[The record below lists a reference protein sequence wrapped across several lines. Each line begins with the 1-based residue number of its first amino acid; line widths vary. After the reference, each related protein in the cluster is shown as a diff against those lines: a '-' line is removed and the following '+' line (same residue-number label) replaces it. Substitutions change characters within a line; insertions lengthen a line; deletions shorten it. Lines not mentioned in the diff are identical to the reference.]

1 MKQFALLILVL
12 LLLTSSNYAQ
22 DLGKVLFGVK
32 GGYNL
37 NLSTFVTNKTQKTK
51 PVHGGHI
58 GAMLKVP
65 FENRLYFV
73 PQIDASYR
81 GMVTDSLQKNQFSKI
96 TEAQIRVMPLL
107 QIELT
112 NPEKQANTFFL
123 ELGPSLGFGF
133 WGKQTKQDAA
143 GVPVSRS
150 LKYGFS
156 DYGFVDA
163 SWHTALGYETTGG
176 LRLKLEYA
184 HGLSNMINTENGP
197 TLKYMNISVGIGY
210 WFGKK
215 KA

>member
-1 MKQFALLILVL
+1 MKKFAFLFVASLLSAASIH
-12 LLLTSSNYAQ
+12 AQ

-32 GGYNL
+32 GGYNF
-37 NLSTFVTNKTQKTK
+37 NLSSFTTNKTLKTK
-51 PVHGGHI
+51 PVHGGHL

-65 FENRLYFV
+65 FENRLFFV

-81 GMVTDSLQKNQFSKI
+81 GMTTDSLQKNQFSKI
-96 TEAQIRVMPLL
+96 TEAQIRVMPLF
-107 QIELT
+107 QIEFT

-143 GVPVSRS
+143 GVPVKRS
-150 LKYGFS
+150 LKYGFA
-156 DYGFVDA
+156 DYGAFDA
-163 SWHTALGYETTGG
+163 SWHTALGYETTSGF
-176 LRLKLEYA
+176 RLKLEYV

-197 TLKYMNISVGIGY
+197 TLKYMNISAGIGY